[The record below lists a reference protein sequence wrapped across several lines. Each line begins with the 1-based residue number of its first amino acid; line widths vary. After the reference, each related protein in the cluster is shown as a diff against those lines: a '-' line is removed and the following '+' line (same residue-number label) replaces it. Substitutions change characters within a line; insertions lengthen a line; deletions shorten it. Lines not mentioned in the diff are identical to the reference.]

1 MYNITKGQLITI
13 WVFGVFLW
21 VVTFFCG
28 LYSYSS
34 IFDKIWLFLF
44 LVIPFIVVFHTIGWR
59 NCQKRSLKHRERE
72 KARERERE
80 RARIREGARIREAVR
95 IRLSSARDFF

>member
-1 MYNITKGQLITI
+1 MYNTTKGQLITI
-13 WVFGVFLW
+13 WVFGLFLW

-28 LYSYSS
+28 VYSYSS

-44 LVIPFIVVFHTIGWR
+44 LVIPFIVVFYTIGWR

-80 RARIREGARIREAVR
+80 RERIRIRWP
-95 IRLSSARDFF
+95 SASEFN

>member
-13 WVFGVFLW
+13 WVFGLFLW

-28 LYSYSS
+28 VYSYSS

-44 LVIPFIVVFHTIGWR
+44 LVIPFIMVFYTIGWR
-59 NCQKRSLKHRERE
+59 NCQKRSLKRRERE
-72 KARERERE
+72 KAKERERE
-80 RARIREGARIREAVR
+80 RIREGESIKWSSGRE
-95 IRLSSARDFF
+95 FY

>member
-13 WVFGVFLW
+13 WVFGLFLW

-44 LVIPFIVVFHTIGWR
+44 LVIPFIVVFYTIWLA
-59 NCQKRSLKHRERE
+59 KLPKTFF
-72 KARERERE
+72 KAQRKGKGKGKGKNKV
-80 RARIREGARIREAVR
+80 A
-95 IRLSSARDFF
+95 FC